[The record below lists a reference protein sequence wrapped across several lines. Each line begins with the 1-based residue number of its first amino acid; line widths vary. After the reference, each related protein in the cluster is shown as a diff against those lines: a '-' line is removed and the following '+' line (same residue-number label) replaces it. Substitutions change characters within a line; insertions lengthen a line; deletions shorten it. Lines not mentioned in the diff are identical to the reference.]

1 MSTSDSASLQQAM
14 RSLHEGTFFPVTD
27 ESLTD
32 IGSTFMYRQK
42 TSTTGAPRSDL
53 HRAIDIENQAGETG
67 DIVRAVYPGVF
78 LEYRESDKG
87 GGNVIKLRHE
97 FPESFRFKG
106 KKIEY
111 FYTWYSH
118 LNSKSTPNVDK
129 VVAEIKSWEP
139 GITEIEGG
147 QAIALMGKSGGTKR
161 VHLHLEVRIGTPK
174 SLYAQLQS
182 RIDAGELRWGFDP
195 HVHPLMLFPEAR
207 FIEEASKPVATQ
219 LALISA
225 NQNDGDFVFCYQTDR
240 GKPLLNRITTKIM
253 VGDESEMPV
262 KFHVIDLNLRTG
274 IVPENLEVDPK
285 PKETWLD
292 DLDRTQPYFEPVP
305 FGLKN
310 PSYQTKIIVP
320 KNWLA
325 QVSSRNTDLYLQLE
339 ATDIWGNSVESDR
352 YDIRF

>member
-14 RSLHEGTFFPVTD
+14 RSLHERTFFPVTD

-42 TSTTGAPRSDL
+42 TSAPGEPRSDL

-78 LEYRESDKG
+78 LEYRESETG

-97 FPESFRFKG
+97 FPESFRFKD

-118 LNSKSTPNVDK
+118 LNSRSTPNVDK
-129 VVAEIKSWEP
+129 VVEKIKSWEP
-139 GITEIEGG
+139 GITEIESG
-147 QAIALMGKSGGTKR
+147 QEIALMGKSGSTKR

-174 SLYAQLQS
+174 SLYAQLKS
-182 RIDAGELRWGFDP
+182 RTDANELRWGFDP
-195 HVHPLMLFPEAR
+195 HIHPLMLFPEER
-207 FIEEASKPVATQ
+207 YVDEKSESIPTKLT
-219 LALISA
+219 LISPD
-225 NQNDGDFVFCYQTDR
+225 QNGGDLAFCYQTDR
-240 GKPLLNRITTKIM
+240 QKPLLNRITTKIM
-253 VGDESEMPV
+253 ARDESETPV

-274 IVPENLEVDPK
+274 IIPKNLELNPK

-292 DLDRTQPYFEPVP
+292 DPNRTQPYFEPVP
-305 FGLKN
+305 FGLKTL
-310 PSYQTKIIVP
+310 SYQTKIIIP

-325 QVSSRNTDLYLQLE
+325 QVSSHNTDLYLQLE
-339 ATDIWGNSVESDR
+339 ATDVWGNSVESDR
-352 YDIRF
+352 FSSS